1 MTIATGMSRIL
12 ADRHFKI
19 LPWQEHIDQ
28 SIGDILSTPI
38 GTRVM
43 RPDYGSRIPRLVDRP
58 INQGWKLEVYVA
70 AVEALG
76 RWEPRIRVKQ
86 VKVDAIGIGYIETSI
101 EYELVESGE
110 NGTYETRVRITR

>member
-1 MTIATGMSRIL
+1 MTIATGMSRTP
-12 ADRHFKI
+12 ADGRFEI

-58 INQGWKLEVYVA
+58 INQG
-70 AVEALG
+70 
-76 RWEPRIRVKQ
+76 
-86 VKVDAIGIGYIETSI
+86 
-101 EYELVESGE
+101 
-110 NGTYETRVRITR
+110 